1 MCYAMTA
8 VDVFQP
14 VEQVLLTFMN
24 GDEVL
29 DSDFYDS
36 EIHTLTCPVVSAPE
50 GKVFSGWMVE
60 ETDENGQTIMNIIF
74 QPDENG
80 AVTIPA
86 GATLEPM
93 TLYPYFEDT
102 K

>member
-1 MCYAMTA
+1 
-8 VDVFQP
+8 
-14 VEQVLLTFMN
+14 
-24 GDEVL
+24 VL

-36 EIHTLTCPVVSAPE
+36 EINTLICPLVSAPD

-60 ETDENGQTIMNIIF
+60 ETDENGQSIMNIIF

-80 AVTIPA
+80 VVAIPA

-93 TLYPYFEDT
+93 TLYPYFDDAT
-102 K
+102 